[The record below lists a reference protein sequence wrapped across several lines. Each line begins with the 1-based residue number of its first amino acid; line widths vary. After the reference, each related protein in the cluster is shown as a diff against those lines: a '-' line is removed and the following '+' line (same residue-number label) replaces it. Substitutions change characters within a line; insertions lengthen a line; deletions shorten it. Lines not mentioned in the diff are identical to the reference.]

1 MEPNG
6 FALEQ
11 PVESSI
17 VPKELMHWGTGTQN
31 RVFPAVT
38 KSGIVRCLF

>member
-17 VPKELMHWGTGTQN
+17 VPKELMPVISPKPY
-31 RVFPAVT
+31 RMPLLIPVDLA
-38 KSGIVRCLF
+38 KDIR